1 MNVLIKPAPVRKS
14 IAVKA
19 SRERAFEVFTAGM
32 GRWWRKDHSIL
43 KSPQADVVLEK
54 HAGGRWYERGE
65 DGSECEWGRVLAWEP
80 PDRILLAWQ
89 IDGDWKYD
97 PDFLTEVEV
106 RFVEE
111 GRLRTRVDLEHRLLE
126 RYGEKAETVRA
137 ALDSAEGWS
146 GGLRAFGE
154 EAARVP

>member
-1 MNVLIKPAPVRKS
+1 MNVMIKPALVRKS

-19 SRERAFEVFTAGM
+19 SRERAFEVFTTRM
-32 GRWWRKDHSIL
+32 GRWWRKDHTLL

-54 HAGGRWYERGE
+54 RVGGRWYERGE
-65 DGSECEWGRVLAWEP
+65 DGSECQWGRVLAWEP
-80 PDRILLAWQ
+80 PDRILLTWQ

-97 PDFLTEVEV
+97 PDFSTEVEV
-106 RFVEE
+106 RFIAE
-111 GRLRTRVDLEHRLLE
+111 GPLTTRVDLEHRLLE

-137 ALDSAEGWS
+137 ALDSADGWT

-154 EAARVP
+154 EADRAA